1 VYLFLYRLF
10 KKKYHEE
17 LSPYAPQSLWR
28 TARVQNNRQKTRA
41 GSQLNK
47 ARKMEMCLNTFCFP
61 FLLVGV
67 VSWGVDCGVSDIPG
81 IYASVKAAACWIDW
95 AASCGL
101 RRPERL

>member
-1 VYLFLYRLF
+1 
-10 KKKYHEE
+10 
-17 LSPYAPQSLWR
+17 
-28 TARVQNNRQKTRA
+28 
-41 GSQLNK
+41 
-47 ARKMEMCLNTFCFP
+47 MEMCLNTFCFP